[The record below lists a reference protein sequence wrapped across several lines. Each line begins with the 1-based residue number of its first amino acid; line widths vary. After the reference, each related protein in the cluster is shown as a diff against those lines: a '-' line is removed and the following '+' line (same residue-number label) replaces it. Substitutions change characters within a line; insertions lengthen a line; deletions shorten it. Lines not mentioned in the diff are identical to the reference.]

1 MAKRVKQELE
11 KEKEL
16 TKKQIAH
23 SRRQREQQKRAFIA
37 IGAVLA
43 LILIVVA
50 VGLYDLLVAQPSRPV
65 AVVNNVP
72 ISVAEYQTRDRYE
85 RYMLDSLLQQ
95 VQAQLNSMSTSQDST
110 GGFLAQYYQQFANQI
125 YQQRLGVD
133 QQTLNSM
140 VEERLA
146 SQKAAELKLTV
157 SDAELNEAI
166 RSRIAAQSGFLT
178 QTEATSEA
186 STVVAATATA
196 RTFTPTPL
204 PTATPTPTATLT
216 LTATVVAS
224 PTEVLPTPGPTP
236 TPHIITDAEYSQKY
250 AAYLKL
256 LQDKAG
262 VSEAQYRSY
271 IQARLVV
278 NKVAKYFADQT
289 PTQAEQ
295 TRVSD
300 IQVRTQAE
308 AETVRKQLDAGQDFA
323 VVATKVSS
331 DTYTASQGG
340 VMGWFLKGDLSQQY
354 DPNFE
359 NTVAALQP
367 GQISQPISSTVMS
380 DWFILKVDER
390 TVRPLDSTQLS
401 AQQRKAYADWL
412 SAANSSGGVK
422 ISLTPNMIPPDPL
435 LLTPQAGGQVPVST
449 PY

>member
-37 IGAVLA
+37 LGAVGA

-50 VGLYDLLVAQPSRPV
+50 VGLYDLLIAQPSRPV
-65 AVVNNVP
+65 ATVNNVP
-72 ISVAEYQTRDRYE
+72 IAVGEYQTRVRYE
-85 RYMLDSLLQQ
+85 RYVLDNLLQQ
-95 VQAQLNSMSTSQDST
+95 VQAQLNSLSTSQDST
-110 GGFLAQYYQQFANQI
+110 GGFLTQYYQQFANQI

-133 QQTLNSM
+133 QQALDSM

-166 RSRIAAQSGFLT
+166 RARIAAQSGFVT
-178 QTEATSEA
+178 QAEATSA
-186 STVVAATATA
+186 AGTAVAATATA
-196 RTFTPTPL
+196 LTFTPTPL

-216 LTATVVAS
+216 ATVVAS
-224 PTEVLPTPGPTP
+224 PTEVLPTPEPTP
-236 TPHIITDAEYSQKY
+236 TPHIITDAEFSQSY
-250 AAYLKL
+250 AAHLKL

-278 NKVAKYFADQT
+278 NKVAKYFADQV

-295 TRVSD
+295 TNVSD
-300 IQVRTQAE
+300 IQVPTQAE
-308 AETVRKQLDAGQDFA
+308 AETVRKELDAGQDFK

-340 VMGWFLKGDLSQQY
+340 EMGWFLKGDLSQQY
-354 DPNFE
+354 TSAFE
-359 NTVAALQP
+359 DAVTALQP
-367 GQISQPISSTVMS
+367 GQISQPISSTIMS
-380 DWFILKVDER
+380 AWYILKVNDR
-390 TVRPLDSTQLS
+390 AVRPLDPSQLSTQ
-401 AQQRKAYADWL
+401 QQKAYSNWL
-412 SAANSSGGVK
+412 TSAKSSEGVK
-422 ISLTPNMIPPDPL
+422 ILWTASMAPPAPL
-435 LLTPQAGGQVPVST
+435 FSTPQAGGQSLPVAT